1 MLTKDASQ
9 FFRLGAHRRTDDVGT
24 EQDIEIEEI
33 ISHKDYRKPYGMAN
47 DIAMLKLKT
56 TAKLNRAVNLACMPV
71 SSENVAD
78 GKMCW
83 VTGRLRAIY
92 SGVKTVFERNAVYN
106 TSPTV
111 LVATRRS
118 KSKCPMQKTFVK
130 QTEGKECDISEF
142 ERECQGGGSLPYLR
156 DGGPC
161 RIF

>member
-24 EQDIEIEEI
+24 EQDMEIEKI
-33 ISHKDYRKPYGMAN
+33 ISHKDYRTPYGMAH

-56 TAKLNRAVNLACMPV
+56 PAKLNRAVNLACMPP
-71 SSENVAD
+71 SSGNVKD

-92 SGVKTVFERNAVYN
+92 SWFKTVFERNAVYN
-106 TSPTV
+106 TYASPTV

-118 KSKCPMQKTFVK
+118 KSKFSLQKTFVK
-130 QTEGKECDISEF
+130 QTEGKACDISEF
-142 ERECQGGGSLPYLR
+142 ERECQEGGSLPY
-156 DGGPC
+156 
-161 RIF
+161 